1 MKNKSR
7 LFNLNI
13 GFPLVLI
20 RKMDIIRNKEVR
32 TRAEFI
38 RTAVIEYL
46 KKYEPKNL

>member
-1 MKNKSR
+1 MKNKKK
-7 LFNLNI
+7 LLNLNI
-13 GFPLVLI
+13 GFPIMLI
-20 RKMDIIRNKEVR
+20 TKIDMIRNKEVR